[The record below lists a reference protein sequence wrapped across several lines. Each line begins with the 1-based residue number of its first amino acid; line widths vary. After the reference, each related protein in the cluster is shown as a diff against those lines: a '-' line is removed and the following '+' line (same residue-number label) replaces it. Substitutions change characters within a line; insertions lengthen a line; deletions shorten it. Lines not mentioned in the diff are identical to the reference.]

1 MKEKT
6 PATEAPRQGMLSEEE
21 AKQRLNSYVNE
32 HGWPEG
38 LTEDK
43 IQTGPAGW
51 KYEGGKLCITVAQDC
66 LTEKP
71 GDRVLGVKSSRE
83 GTELDPDGTE
93 IVIATEDED
102 EGEREEHGEY
112 EESRH
117 TVYYAFDPLQMAFEV
132 THNDDE
138 TIGIPSF
145 QGFPLSVDYA
155 ITVEKAGDNLYSVKL
170 PLFGEQWDV
179 STYAEAQKVARQR
192 FPEIDF
198 ERHVIEAHDNM
209 EETEQTAAD
218 IETLL
223 EKLKDAWDNAMGVAE

>member
-1 MKEKT
+1 MKETT
-6 PATEAPRQGMLSEEE
+6 PVREAPKQGMLSEEE
-21 AKQRLNSYVNE
+21 AQKRLNAYVNE

-38 LTEDK
+38 LTEYK
-43 IQTGPAGW
+43 IQTGPEGW

-71 GDRVLGVKSSRE
+71 SDSFLGGRSYNESA
-83 GTELDPDGTE
+83 ELDPDGTE

-102 EGEREEHGEY
+102 EDERDEHVEY
-112 EESRH
+112 EQSRH
-117 TVYYAFDPLQMAFEV
+117 TVLYAFDPLQMTFEV

-145 QGFPLSVDYA
+145 QCFPLSVDYA
-155 ITVEKAGDNLYSVKL
+155 ITVEKAGDNLYTVKL
-170 PLFGEQWDV
+170 PLFGEKWDV

-198 ERHVIEAHDNM
+198 EGHVLAERENM
-209 EETEQTAAD
+209 EEPELIAAD
-218 IETLL
+218 LDTLL
-223 EKLKDAWDNAMGVAE
+223 DKLKEAWDEAMGVAE

>member
-1 MKEKT
+1 MNGTT
-6 PATEAPRQGMLSEEE
+6 PVTEAPRQGLLSEEE
-21 AKQRLNSYVNE
+21 AKQRLDAYVNE

-38 LTEDK
+38 LTEYK
-43 IQTGPAGW
+43 IQTGPEGW

-102 EGEREEHGEY
+102 EGEREEHVEY

-132 THNDDE
+132 THNDGE
-138 TIGIPSF
+138 TIGTPSF

-155 ITVEKAGDNLYSVKL
+155 ITVEKSEDNLYIVRL
-170 PLFGEQWDV
+170 PLFSESWFA
-179 STYAEAQKVARQR
+179 STYAEAQEIARRQ
-192 FPEIDF
+192 FPDLDF
-198 ERHVIEAHDNM
+198 ESHVIEAHDNM
-209 EETEQTAAD
+209 EEPELIAAD
-218 IETLL
+218 LDTLL
-223 EKLKDAWDNAMGVAE
+223 AKLKDAWDKAMGVAE